1 MIITDNSDEQALKEF
16 LLDIQCL
23 DELIPWT
30 GKFNLF
36 DVLKVARNEIR
47 HSNMLSWLLDPR
59 ENHGIGDAFL
69 KGVLQ
74 VLVKNDNKDRY
85 DVFKVM
91 LSDMQ
96 SFSVYREWRNIDI
109 LLVSQEEKI
118 VLAIENKVGTHE
130 HSNQLNRYRKVLEEE
145 YASYQRF
152 YVLLTPDGELP
163 SDEVNWDNLS
173 YVDIVELLEELVER
187 YPLQTDVELMI
198 KNYIEVVRRDIVED
212 HQLIEICNK
221 IYNKHRKALDLIY
234 ANRIDGKT
242 QISETIIET
251 LNILGKEGSIIHG
264 NDWGNMV
271 FRTKNMDK
279 LLPLLKTNDSSWGSR
294 NIYSYWLS
302 FDGNRFYGVFELAGH
317 NVPKTDMKMMQR
329 IIKELKPND
338 STLDSFKYKRVFRT
352 KWYDL
357 KDVEDIVNETE
368 KAVRSAVNE
377 LLDMEKTLID
387 RLNLNK

>member
-338 STLDSFKYKRVFRT
+338 SKLDSFKYKRVFRT